1 LFPQPPVIDFRC
13 PQKACCERPL
23 KVPKTQVKRV
33 VSLAGVFIARR
44 ILQRCEHCGR
54 VFEDPAL
61 RRWVGHR
68 CNTAWDV
75 LVFAERILILVDR
88 LPRLLESLPGKNAV
102 GNRLFFT

>member
-23 KVPKTQVKRV
+23 KVLKTQVKRV

-54 VFEDPAL
+54 VFEDPPL
-61 RRWVGHR
+61 RR
-68 CNTAWDV
+68 
-75 LVFAERILILVDR
+75 
-88 LPRLLESLPGKNAV
+88 
-102 GNRLFFT
+102 